1 MLMAGAVPA
10 TDRESRILA
19 DPPAEISRCVS
30 GAIFSSS
37 FRANWSFSTLGNVR
51 LLPEEAGMI
60 GLPLEKENSHGVF
73 CRIRRVDG
81 RDTYLYG

>member
-37 FRANWSFSTLGNVR
+37 FRANWSFSTQSA
-51 LLPEEAGMI
+51 LL
-60 GLPLEKENSHGVF
+60 
-73 CRIRRVDG
+73 RRSA
-81 RDTYLYG
+81 RAA